1 MEWRP
6 GAADAFGQ
14 CPQKYGLIFGWFQKI
29 LLWLRGSLLSSEAE
43 NLPVNATLVT
53 WLLQSG
59 SRALLCL
66 VLDILSRAVLVM
78 PMVIIALL

>member
-14 CPQKYGLIFGWFQKI
+14 CSQKYGLIFF
-29 LLWLRGSLLSSEAE
+29 LWLRGSLLSSEAE
-43 NLPVNATLVT
+43 NLSGNATLVT

-66 VLDILSRAVLVM
+66 VLDVLSRAVLVM